1 MDWRNKIVVVTG
13 ADKAAGRAVAQTLT
27 AAGAS
32 VQALNSPLSALR
44 EACPFWPSR
53 RTSPPPRS

>member
-44 EACPFWPSR
+44 EELERMLSEQ
-53 RTSPPPRS
+53 